1 VSCDVQSLVSPL
13 TLLVCDVVTTRR
25 VLSRATRHIGNY
37 CLQPGDFGL
46 VGAGRGGLH
55 GNLAL
60 RSPTNSLVVS
70 RVGVTGTVRGR
81 TSRLLLLLGAVVGT
95 GPRLAAAG
103 GDTLE
108 SFDCS
113 GKW

>member
-1 VSCDVQSLVSPL
+1 MKPAVEGVGPGRRH
-13 TLLVCDVVTTRR
+13 TGRR

-60 RSPTNSLVVS
+60 RSPTDSLAVS
-70 RVGVTGTVRGR
+70 GVGVTGPVRGR
-81 TSRLLLLLGAVVGT
+81 TSRLLLLLGAVVGV
-95 GPRLAAAG
+95 GPRLAQHVG
-103 GDTLE
+103 ELWLLLKTVKKDHLG
-108 SFDCS
+108 
-113 GKW
+113 